1 MTSITLAIITIN
13 NNNKNSKEN
22 KIIVEYIYDNIVA
35 LNKRGI
41 KFRFVKKRIRTCA
54 NMLIENNKY
63 EGVNEIL
70 SFLSA
75 NINNKQ
81 KEQKKEN
88 TAITNPEFCMEQ
100 YMERN
105 ATVHVEEDDDKVD
118 KKRKERAAEIAEH
131 RKLAKP
137 KKEEKKEPVEN
148 QKSVKTS
155 YDDLKDNLTKSG
167 SVSFSD
173 NPEIVSFLK
182 NKTKN
187 MTTEDIND
195 YNLLKSMGESNS
207 GLFL

>member
-1 MTSITLAIITIN
+1 MSSITVATITIN
-13 NNNKNSKEN
+13 NNNKNYKEN
-22 KIIVEYIYDNIVA
+22 CTIVEYIYDNIVA

-41 KFRFVKKRIRTCA
+41 KFRFVKKSIRMCA
-54 NMLIENNKY
+54 RLIIENNTY

-70 SFLSA
+70 SFLSSI
-75 NINNKQ
+75 INRTQ

-105 ATVHVEEDDDKVD
+105 AKVHIEDDDNNVD
-118 KKRKERAAEIAEH
+118 QKRKERAAEIAKNREI
-131 RKLAKP
+131 AKP
-137 KKEEKKEPVEN
+137 KREEKKETNE
-148 QKSVKTS
+148 KSIKTS

-207 GLFL
+207 GLFQ